1 MTPLASHEWTPTQA
15 DFDAFAA
22 LSGDDNPIHT
32 DPAFAAATRF
42 GRTVS
47 HGMLIKAMLWAML
60 RDLGL
65 APAQVA
71 LTFPAPAFAGEA
83 LRLTVARGPDGA
95 LILRAARLA
104 DGAVVLEGR
113 A

>member
-1 MTPLASHEWTPTQA
+1 MTLLASRDWTPTQA
-15 DFDAFAA
+15 EFDAYAA

-32 DPAFAAATRF
+32 DPAFAAGTRF

-47 HGMLIKAMLWAML
+47 HGMLIQAQLWAML
-60 RDLGL
+60 RGLGR

-71 LTFPAPAFAGEA
+71 LMFPAPAFAGEA
-83 LRLTVARGPDGA
+83 LLLTVVQAEDGG
-95 LILRAARLA
+95 LILRAERRA
-104 DGAVVLEGR
+104 DGVAVLEGR

>member
-1 MTPLASHEWTPTQA
+1 MTPLATRDWTPTQA
-15 DFDAFAA
+15 DFDAFAT

-47 HGMLIKAMLWAML
+47 HGMLIKAQLWAML
-60 RDLGL
+60 RGLGL
-65 APAQVA
+65 APAQLA
-71 LTFPAPAFAGEA
+71 LTFPAPAFADEG
-83 LRLTVARGPDGA
+83 LRLSVSQADDGA
-95 LILRAARLA
+95 LILRAVRVAA
-104 DGAVVLEGR
+104 GVPVLEGR

>member
-1 MTPLASHEWTPTQA
+1 MTLLATRDWTPTQA
-15 DFDAFAA
+15 EFDAFAA

-32 DPAFAAATRF
+32 DPAFATATRF

-47 HGMLIKAMLWAML
+47 HGMLIKAQLWAML
-60 RDLGL
+60 RGLGL
-65 APAQVA
+65 APGQVA

-83 LRLTVARGPDGA
+83 LRLTIEADGG
-95 LILRAARLA
+95 LILRAVRRA
-104 DGAVVLEGR
+104 DGVTVLEGR